1 MKTSSLLLLLLLS
14 ACAPRPKA
22 PAPGDPAENPPSP
35 PAQTEIQAI
44 VEQITANAKENVAW
58 DGLYQG
64 VLPCNL
70 DHCDG
75 VAMSLLLGQDQSYM
89 IRSRNVGVSNE
100 DNYLEGFFEW
110 RDSNTIEL
118 KNNNETLPF
127 RVSVLALEML
137 SPKGETLSEQY
148 KLEKVFDAP
157 PAG

>member
-22 PAPGDPAENPPSP
+22 PAPGDTAENLPSP

-70 DHCDG
+70 PKCDG
-75 VAMSLLLGQDQSYM
+75 VAMSLMLSSDQSYV
-89 IRSRNVGVSNE
+89 IRSRNVGVSKQ
-100 DNYLEGFFEW
+100 DHYIEGFFDW
-110 RDSNTIEL
+110 KDHNTIEL
-118 KNNNETLPF
+118 KNKNETLPF

-137 SPKGETLSEQY
+137 SPKGETLSNQY
-148 KLEKVFDAP
+148 RLEKVFDVP
-157 PAG
+157 PST